1 MWAISI
7 YKLKTGDLK
16 MGKVTRKSLF
26 ALAVIF
32 CAGATVNAAV
42 TAQWLL
48 NEGGSGGGDTA
59 YDSSG
64 YGNNMVIETGSTA
77 GQWLY
82 EHSQYGTGFSFN
94 ASQRFEAVRPVGG
107 FPFDFSGDF
116 SISADI
122 HTSSGGIIFATS
134 EAGSWAYN
142 GKRFE
147 VASGKLLFQSH
158 SRGVLAGNTN
168 IQGALHNVMVS
179 YDSGESLLSLYVD
192 GELDASTTLTLYSD
206 SYNAYLGGLEFN
218 GSLLAP
224 LSGILS
230 NVQISDVV
238 LPEPA
243 TVILFGFGALSLFK
257 KRK

>member
-1 MWAISI
+1 
-7 YKLKTGDLK
+7 

-26 ALAVIF
+26 ALAVIV
-32 CAGATVNAAV
+32 CAGTAVNAAV

-48 NEGGSGGGDTA
+48 DEGGSGGGDTA
-59 YDSSG
+59 YDSAG

-82 EHSQYGTGFSFN
+82 ENSQYGTGFSFN
-94 ASQRFEAVRPVGG
+94 GTQRFEAVRSAGG

-134 EAGSWAYN
+134 AADSWAYN

-147 VASGKLLFQSH
+147 ILGGKVYFQSYG
-158 SRGVLAGNTN
+158 RGALSGTTN
-168 IQGALHNVMVS
+168 IQGALHNVMVT
-179 YDSGESLLSLYVD
+179 YDSSESLLSLYVD
-192 GELDASTTLTLYSD
+192 GELDASGTLTLYSD
-206 SYNAYLGGLEFN
+206 SYNAYLGGLESD
-218 GSLLAP
+218 GELLAP